1 MSDLPP
7 PVDPRPVDPRPPG
20 CICPVFA
27 DTGGYR
33 IADLTCPVHGVG
45 GTNPGDGYWDG
56 DDLTP

>member
-1 MSDLPP
+1 ME
-7 PVDPRPVDPRPPG
+7 VPRPVDPRPPG
-20 CICPVFA
+20 CICPVFN

-33 IADLTCPVHGVG
+33 IADLTCPVHGIK